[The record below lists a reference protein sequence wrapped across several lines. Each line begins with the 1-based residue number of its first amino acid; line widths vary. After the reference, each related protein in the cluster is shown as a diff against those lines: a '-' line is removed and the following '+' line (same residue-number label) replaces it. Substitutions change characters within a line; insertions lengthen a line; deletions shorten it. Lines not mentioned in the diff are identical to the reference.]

1 MIPKIKI
8 SVRHSNGT
16 CGTYSVTPWV
26 IDQFETMSKVGFIGA
41 FMNAENIQNGHLNLL
56 AFLAERNAGEPVE
69 AWREAYIKSLDE
81 MPAIEIE
88 NPQNAE
94 TSELSSQS

>member
-8 SVRHSNGT
+8 SVQHSNGT
-16 CGTYSVTPWV
+16 AGTYPVTPWV

-41 FMNAENIQNGHLNLL
+41 FSDPNGIQNGHLNLL

-69 AWREAYIKSLDE
+69 AWRESYIKSLEE
-81 MPAIEIE
+81 MPVIEVE
-88 NPQNAE
+88 NPPNAE
-94 TSELSSQS
+94 TSDNSSPS